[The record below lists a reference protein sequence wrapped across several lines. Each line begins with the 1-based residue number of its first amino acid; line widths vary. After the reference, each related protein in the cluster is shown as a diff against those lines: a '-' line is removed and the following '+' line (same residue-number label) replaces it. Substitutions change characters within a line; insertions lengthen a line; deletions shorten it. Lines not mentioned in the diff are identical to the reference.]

1 VRGRGLKPADD
12 TQQRPPRIL
21 VVVDDDNVR
30 WLVAAYL
37 EREGYEILQAGDGPE
52 GLACAQRERPDLLI
66 LDVMLP
72 GLSGLDIAATVKSS
86 RDVPIL
92 MLTSKDEEQDI
103 LAGFD
108 SGADDYLAK
117 PFSPKVLVA
126 RVRAILRR
134 AGMASA
140 PDADRVVC
148 GELVIDVKTRLV
160 TVRGRD
166 VELTSTEFDL
176 LHVFM
181 EHPGWVYT
189 REQLLE
195 ATTGYSHLGDSR
207 AIDAHVANLRKK
219 VEDDPA
225 DPKRLV
231 TVRGVGYRLQVG

>member
-1 VRGRGLKPADD
+1 
-12 TQQRPPRIL
+12 
-21 VVVDDDNVR
+21 
-30 WLVAAYL
+30 
-37 EREGYEILQAGDGPE
+37 
-52 GLACAQRERPDLLI
+52 
-66 LDVMLP
+66 
-72 GLSGLDIAATVKSS
+72 
-86 RDVPIL
+86 

-134 AGMASA
+134 SGAVGGQ
-140 PDADRVVC
+140 PPERLVC
-148 GELVIDVKTRLV
+148 GELVLDVKSRIATA
-160 TVRGRD
+160 RGRD
-166 VELTSTEFDL
+166 AGLTSTEFDL
-176 LHVFM
+176 LRVLM

-219 VEDDPA
+219 IEDDPA
-225 DPKRLV
+225 EPTRLL
-231 TVRGVGYRLQVG
+231 TVRGVGYRLQAG

>member
-1 VRGRGLKPADD
+1 MNRTAQA
-12 TQQRPPRIL
+12 QQRLPRIL
-21 VVVDDDNVR
+21 VVEDDDNVR

-37 EREGYEILQAGDGPE
+37 EREGFEILQAGDGPE
-52 GLACAQRERPDLLI
+52 GLACAQREWPDLLI

-72 GLSGLDIAATVKSS
+72 GLSGLEIAATVKAS

-92 MLTSKDEEQDI
+92 MLTSKDEEHDV

-108 SGADDYLAK
+108 SGADDYLAM

-134 AGMASA
+134 AGVAGESA
-140 PDADRVVC
+140 PDRVVC
-148 GELVIDVKTRLV
+148 GDLALDLKTRQV
-160 TVRGRD
+160 TVRGRS
-166 VELTSTEFDL
+166 VEVTSTEFDL
-176 LHVFM
+176 LRVFS

-219 VEDDPA
+219 LEDDPA
-225 DPKRLV
+225 DPKRLL
-231 TVRGVGYRLQVG
+231 TVRGVGYRLQAV